1 MQQNTQAR
9 LDLARPA
16 ADGLFLPDLLR
27 IGVPIALQNLV
38 SASVNMLGTVMV
50 GQLGSAALAA
60 VGLGNQIYFLLLI
73 FLFGVSTGGGVFTA
87 QYWGKRDIAGI
98 RRTLGLSYLVGMAVA
113 LAFTIA
119 ALAFPAGLIGL
130 YSRDPEV
137 ISIGAGYLRVVA
149 LSYPPMA
156 MSFVLGLAMRSVEK
170 VRLPLVATTL
180 SLALSLSLSWLLIFG
195 GLGIPAMG
203 VVGAAWATVAARVVE
218 ALILFIVSYARRYP
232 TAARLRELVDWGGAW
247 VARFWIIALPV
258 MLNEVTWSLGITT
271 YNAIFAR
278 AGTGAVAAY
287 SVITTVGNLA
297 MVVFFGTANAAAV
310 MIGKKIGE
318 GRLEAAFTYARRFAI
333 MAPLIGVAVGAVL
346 VPLRLLLP
354 LVFRLEEAV
363 LAQASI
369 MLLVLA
375 ATVPFKAF
383 NLHLVVGICR
393 SGGDTRFGML
403 YDLGGVWGL
412 GVPLAALGAFVW
424 GLPAW
429 GIFLMTSSDEVG
441 KSLFGV
447 WRLMSRKWIHDVT
460 VH

>member
-1 MQQNTQAR
+1 MKTESSEGR
-9 LDLARPA
+9 
-16 ADGLFLPDLLR
+16 FVPDLLR
-27 IGVPIALQNLV
+27 IGVPIALQNLI
-38 SASVNMLGTVMV
+38 SASVNMLATVMV
-50 GQLGSAALAA
+50 GQLGSSALAA

-98 RRTLGLSYLVGMAVA
+98 RRTLGLSLLVGFCVA
-113 LAFTIA
+113 ALFTIA
-119 ALAFPAGLIGL
+119 ALVFPAGLIGI
-130 YSRDPEV
+130 YSRDSEV
-137 ISIGAGYLRVVA
+137 IAIGSRYLRIVA
-149 LSYPPMA
+149 LSYLPMA

-170 VRLPLVATTL
+170 VSLPLVATAI
-180 SLALSLSLSWLLIFG
+180 SLALNLGLSWLLIFG
-195 GLGIPAMG
+195 GLGLAPMG
-203 VVGAAWATVAARVVE
+203 VVGAAWATVAARIVE
-218 ALILFIVSYARRYP
+218 ALILFVVSYARRYP
-232 TAARLRELVDWGGAW
+232 TAASFRELVDWGGVW
-247 VARFWIIALPV
+247 VARFWIVALPV

-271 YNAIFAR
+271 YNVVFAR

-287 SVITTVGNLA
+287 SVISTVGNLA
-297 MVVFFGTANAAAV
+297 MVLFFGTSNAAAV

-318 GRLEAAFTYARRFAI
+318 GDRESAFVYARRFAV
-333 MAPLIGVAVGAVL
+333 MAPLLGILVGAVL
-346 VPLRLLLP
+346 LP
-354 LVFRLEEAV
+354 LGFVLPMAFRLESSV
-363 LAQASI
+363 LAEASL

-393 SGGDTRFGML
+393 AGGDTRFGML

-441 KSLFGV
+441 KSFFGV
-447 WRLMSRKWIHDVT
+447 WRLLSRKWINDVT
-460 VH
+460 G